1 MRALSPAA
9 DAAQPPPTPA
19 FDADSQAV
27 YRCFSEGGQLLY
39 VGTTGNL
46 GRRLAEH
53 ARKIWFLEVRGI
65 TLEWFPDEV
74 RALAAER
81 RAIFVERPK
90 YNLALKNAPL
100 RAVPLPVQRPPSPSV
115 SRKPRAPVSDRFG
128 LFAQALM
135 DAGET
140 GVAPKRLLEESGL
153 CKSLVYEL
161 LSALVRMGALVHLA
175 RGHYRP
181 VPGRDVVAATMAYCQ
196 QRRTTGGIQ

>member
-1 MRALSPAA
+1 MRALSPAT
-9 DAAQPPPTPA
+9 DAAQPPPA

-53 ARKIWFLEVRGI
+53 AQKIWFLEVRGI

-74 RALAAER
+74 RALASER

-90 YNLALKNAPL
+90 YNLAHKNVPL
-100 RAVPLPVQRPPSPSV
+100 RAVPLPPHRPPKRAAARMPRSPLT
-115 SRKPRAPVSDRFG
+115 DRFG
-128 LFAQALM
+128 LFTQALV
-135 DAGET
+135 DAAET
-140 GVAPKRLLEESGL
+140 GVSPKRLFEESGL
-153 CKSLVYEL
+153 SKTLVYEL
-161 LSALVRMGALVHLA
+161 LGALVRMGVVAHLD

-181 VPGRDVVAATMAYCQ
+181 VAGRDVARAAAVYCQ
-196 QRRTTGGIQ
+196 QRRRQASAP

>member
-1 MRALSPAA
+1 V
-9 DAAQPPPTPA
+9 

-53 ARKIWFLEVRGI
+53 AQKIWFLEVRGI

-90 YNLALKNAPL
+90 YNLAHKNAPL
-100 RAVPLPVQRPPSPSV
+100 RAVPLPVRRPLAPPRPSAP
-115 SRKPRAPVSDRFG
+115 KPPVTDRFG
-128 LFAQALM
+128 LFAQALIN
-135 DAGET
+135 AAET
-140 GVAPKRLLEESGL
+140 GITPKRLLEESGL
-153 CKSLVYEL
+153 CKTLVYEL
-161 LSALVRMGALVHLA
+161 LTALVQLGAVVHPG
-175 RGHYRP
+175 RGYYRP
-181 VPGRDVVAATMAYCQ
+181 VPGQDVARATAVYCQ
-196 QRRTTGGIQ
+196 QRRPSERAS